1 MSFGSPTPI
10 ELAVQGINLQDDYA
24 YAQKVQTEFAKLSF
38 LRDLQFA
45 QEVNYP
51 TLDINV
57 SRDRAGQFG
66 LTMADVVRSVV
77 PATSSS
83 RFTQPNYW
91 RDPNS
96 GNAFQIQVQLPQNR
110 VQSVEDL
117 RELPVMQNG
126 RTDTELTNIADLKLG
141 TMPGVIERNNGQR
154 VISLT
159 ANLSRVTLG
168 ESVPALNAALARVGT
183 PPRGISI
190 KYRGQIPPLE
200 QTISG
205 LRVGLLLAILVIFL
219 LLAANFQSI
228 RLALAIILTVPAV
241 LCGVLL
247 MLRFTGTT
255 LNIQSFMGA
264 IMSIGIAVANSI
276 LLVTFAERFRHEGRS
291 LLEAT
296 REGATG
302 RLRAILMTAAAMIF
316 GMVPIAIG
324 FGEGGAQ
331 SAPLGRALLAGFC
344 CRPSRRLRFCHRST
358 PFYKTKCLPLLHHS
372 TQWIPRAATM
382 KRPRI
387 PLVLASWAFLALVC
401 AAPSETGS
409 LAPVLAKPVSLAVDL
424 PGEIAPF
431 LSVSLHAKVQGYVDR
446 VLVDRG
452 SVVKQGDLLVE
463 LSAPEMAARTSE
475 AESKLQAAHA
485 DRLQAEAQLAAAQ
498 SSYDRMKQA
507 ADTPGAIGGNELI
520 QAQQQMDSA
529 KALLNSRQ
537 QASRASE
544 ATVRALRD
552 LQSYL
557 KITAPFDGVVTE
569 RLVHPGAL
577 VGPDADSVLLILRQV
592 SHLRLVVA
600 VPEENVGAITR
611 GSRATFTVPAHP
623 DRTYSGTV
631 ARIARALDQKTRT
644 MAVELDVWNPDGF
657 LAPGMYS
664 TVKWPVQRKRPALFV
679 PKSSV
684 VTTTERTFVI
694 REQAG
699 RAHWV
704 DVKKGVVEGD
714 LIEVTGEL
722 QAGEMVVRRGTD
734 ELSEGTVLR
743 SRP

>member
-190 KYRGQIPPLE
+190 KYRGQIPPL
-200 QTISG
+200 
-205 LRVGLLLAILVIFL
+205 
-219 LLAANFQSI
+219 
-228 RLALAIILTVPAV
+228 
-241 LCGVLL
+241 
-247 MLRFTGTT
+247 
-255 LNIQSFMGA
+255 
-264 IMSIGIAVANSI
+264 
-276 LLVTFAERFRHEGRS
+276 
-291 LLEAT
+291 
-296 REGATG
+296 
-302 RLRAILMTAAAMIF
+302 
-316 GMVPIAIG
+316 
-324 FGEGGAQ
+324 
-331 SAPLGRALLAGFC
+331 
-344 CRPSRRLRFCHRST
+344 
-358 PFYKTKCLPLLHHS
+358 
-372 TQWIPRAATM
+372 
-382 KRPRI
+382 
-387 PLVLASWAFLALVC
+387 VLASWAFLALVR

-498 SSYDRMKQA
+498 SSYDRMEQA
-507 ADTPGAIGGNELI
+507 ADTPGAGGGNELI

-722 QAGEMVVRRGTD
+722 QAGEMVVRLLAPALDLLT
-734 ELSEGTVLR
+734 TFA
-743 SRP
+743 